1 MEPQEQELFD
11 EIWWIWNIY
20 EAYIY
25 EQEWYP
31 LNPAWKL
38 METYYI
44 YTYIY
49 ICVDGTNYDGHIWND
64 GDLPE
69 ACLINEDL
77 KKQEQEWNQ

>member
-1 MEPQEQELFD
+1 MIPIKSSLKVD
-11 EIWWIWNIY
+11 GNIL
-20 EAYIY
+20 YI
-25 EQEWYP
+25 
-31 LNPAWKL
+31 
-38 METYYI
+38 
-44 YTYIY
+44 YIY

>member
-1 MEPQEQELFD
+1 MIPIKSSLKVD
-11 EIWWIWNIY
+11 GNI
-20 EAYIY
+20 
-25 EQEWYP
+25 
-31 LNPAWKL
+31 L
-38 METYYI
+38 
-44 YTYIY
+44 YIY